1 MTDGPNPPRGPVF
14 PPWFDRFVKVAGAL
28 VAGGGVYVVFL
39 YATIASPT
47 TQQVGYM
54 PKQPVAY
61 SHRVHVGELGMDCR
75 YCHTTVETAAFAAI
89 PPTQVC
95 MNCHTMVRKDSEK
108 MAPVRESYATGQPLR
123 WRRVHDLPDYAYFSH
138 QAHVTRGVGC
148 VSCHG
153 RVDRMEEVWQEKP
166 LNMGFC
172 LDCHRNPEPH
182 LRPREAV
189 TVMDWVPDEDPET
202 LGARLRK
209 EMDVNPSTD
218 CSTCH
223 R

>member
-28 VAGGGVYVVFL
+28 LMGGVVYVVFL

-47 TQQVGYM
+47 TQHVGYM
-54 PKQPVAY
+54 PAQPVAY
-61 SHRVHVGELGMDCR
+61 SHRVHVGEIGMDCR
-75 YCHTTVETAAFAAI
+75 YCHTTVETASFAAI
-89 PPTQVC
+89 PPTQTC
-95 MNCHTMVRKDSEK
+95 MNCHAMIRKDSEK

-123 WRRVHDLPDYAYFSH
+123 WKRVHDLPDYAYFSH

-182 LRPREAV
+182 LRPLDAV
-189 TVMDWVPDEDPET
+189 TSMDWVPDEDPET
-202 LGARLRK
+202 LGARLRE
-209 EMDVNPSTD
+209 EMRVNPSTD